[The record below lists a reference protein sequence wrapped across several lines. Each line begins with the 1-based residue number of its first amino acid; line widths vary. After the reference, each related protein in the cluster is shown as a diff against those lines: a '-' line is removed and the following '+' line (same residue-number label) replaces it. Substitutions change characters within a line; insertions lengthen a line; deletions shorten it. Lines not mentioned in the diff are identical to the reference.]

1 MSIVQE
7 DTRKIQTLVEQS
19 CPIEDDR
26 IHYSVPIPNTKQD
39 GFSPVYRNAKFATSG
54 IKSTIHPSINTLYA
68 SFSSAVNNFADE
80 PCLGYRP
87 KLADGTVGPYEFE
100 TFSEINK
107 RKNDFGAG
115 LFFILQNNPFKTDA
129 PFHQKIDNHLLTGD
143 DQFIVSIFSANKK
156 EWLITDFAC
165 SSYSL
170 NSTALYDTLGKDTS
184 KYILALTESPVLVC
198 TKDKLEGI
206 IALKN
211 EFPEDLASLI
221 SLVSIDELDLVGSAA
236 DKGLSE
242 KARAA
247 GLTLF
252 DFKQVEKLGEIYP
265 QPPIVP
271 KPETI
276 YTISFT
282 SGTSGSNPKGVVLT
296 HANAAAAIAFAA
308 TVCPMVKSAK
318 NFSFLPLAHI
328 YERCVSAFAL
338 YAGAALGF
346 PQGPSPLTLLDDLK
360 ALKPNYFNMVPRV
373 YSKLEAALKAQ
384 TINNEEKPWLA
395 SIFKKAID
403 AKIELQSAQDGA
415 EGKHIF
421 YDPLL
426 NLLRK
431 KIGLENCRFATSGS
445 APIAPKSVKFL
456 KAALNMGLGQGYGL
470 TETFAGVCV
479 SPQYEANPGSCGA
492 IAVTTEMRLREIPEM
507 NYHADDEGGPR
518 GELLLR
524 GPQVF
529 KEYFKNPEETE
540 KSFDKDGWFYTGDI
554 AKIDGI
560 TGRISIVDRVKNF
573 FKLAQGEYIT
583 PERIE
588 TTYSTT
594 NPIVSQIYVHGDSL
608 QTYLVAII
616 GIDPVLGR
624 NWLVKNEGASA
635 SEIEDDQAFLK
646 KVNERG
652 IKTKFLTAINAN
664 ASELLHGFEKVNNA
678 LIDLEPLTIEK
689 NVITPTLKI
698 KRPIAKK
705 FFEKEFKQLYDEGS
719 LTKAQE
725 SKF

>member
-7 DTRKIQTLVEQS
+7 DTRKIHTLVQQS
-19 CPIEDDR
+19 CPIDDDK

-39 GFSPVYRNAKFATSG
+39 GFSPIYRNAKYAASG
-54 IKSTIHPSINTLYA
+54 VKSTIHPSINTLYA
-68 SFSSAVNNFADE
+68 SFLSAVDNFANE

-100 TFSEINK
+100 TFSQISK

-129 PFHQKIDNHLLTGD
+129 PFHQKIDNHLVTGD

-156 EWLITDFAC
+156 EWLIADLAC
-165 SSYSL
+165 TLYSL

-184 KYILALTESPVLVC
+184 KYILALTESPVLIC
-198 TKDKLEGI
+198 TKDKIEGI
-206 IALKN
+206 TALKK
-211 EFPEDLASLI
+211 EFPEELAPLI
-221 SLVSIDELDLVGSAA
+221 LLVSIEDLDVVGSPSDRALTENA
-236 DKGLSE
+236 K
-242 KARAA
+242 AA
-247 GLTLF
+247 GLTVF

-265 QPPIVP
+265 QPAIIP
-271 KPETI
+271 KPETT

-282 SGTSGSNPKGVVLT
+282 SGTSGANPKGVVLT

-308 TVCPMVKSAK
+308 TVCPVVKNAR
-318 NFSFLPLAHI
+318 NYSFLPLAHI
-328 YERCVSAFAL
+328 YERCVTGFAL
-338 YAGAALGF
+338 YSGSALGF

-373 YSKLEAALKAQ
+373 YSKIEAALKAQ

-403 AKIELQSAQDGA
+403 AKIELQSAHDGA
-415 EGKHIF
+415 DGKHLF

-426 NLLRK
+426 NLLKK
-431 KIGLENCRFATSGS
+431 KIGLENCKFATSGS

-479 SPQYEANPGSCGA
+479 SPQYEANPGPCGA
-492 IAVTTEMRLREIPEM
+492 IAATTEMRLREIPEM
-507 NYHADDEGGPR
+507 NYYSTDKGGPR

-540 KSFDKDGWFYTGDI
+540 KAFDKDGWFYTGDI
-554 AKIDGI
+554 AKIDEI

-588 TTYSTT
+588 TTYLTT
-594 NPIVSQIYVHGDSL
+594 NPIVAQIYAHGDSL
-608 QTYLVAII
+608 QTYLVGII

-624 NWLVKNEGASA
+624 SWLVKNAGVDA
-635 SEIEDDQAFLK
+635 SEIEDDKAFLK
-646 KVNERG
+646 KINEREN
-652 IKTKFLTAINAN
+652 KTKFLLSINAN
-664 ASELLHGFEKVNNA
+664 AAELLHGFERINNV
-678 LIDLEPLTIEK
+678 LIDIEPLTIEK

-705 FFEKEFKQLYDEGS
+705 FFEEEFKQLYSEGS
-719 LTKAQE
+719 LTKKEE
-725 SKF
+725 SKL